1 MKLVHHVPI
10 KNDYQ
15 LKKAILRRFMIQ
27 HLLKKEYHGIKTMK
41 LELNV
46 FVYKVI

>member
-10 KNDYQ
+10 KIDYQ
-15 LKKAILRRFMIQ
+15 LKKAPYTDLLN
-27 HLLKKEYHGIKTMK
+27 LLKKEYHDIKTMK